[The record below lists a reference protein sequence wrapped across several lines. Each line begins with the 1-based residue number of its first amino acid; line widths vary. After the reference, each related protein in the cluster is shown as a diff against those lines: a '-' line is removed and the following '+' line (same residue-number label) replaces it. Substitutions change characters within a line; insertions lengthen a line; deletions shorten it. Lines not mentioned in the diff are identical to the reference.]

1 MLNANRIKLGEITIF
16 KDTEG
21 QESGELAQTSLCT
34 ETQNDFAPNKKN
46 FDKYLAILLKVTLRK
61 RYEKGLYDTRK
72 CTVAFCLHPHTSQH

>member
-1 MLNANRIKLGEITIF
+1 MKIF

-21 QESGELAQTSLCT
+21 QEFGELAQTSLCT

-61 RYEKGLYDTRK
+61 RL
-72 CTVAFCLHPHTSQH
+72 V